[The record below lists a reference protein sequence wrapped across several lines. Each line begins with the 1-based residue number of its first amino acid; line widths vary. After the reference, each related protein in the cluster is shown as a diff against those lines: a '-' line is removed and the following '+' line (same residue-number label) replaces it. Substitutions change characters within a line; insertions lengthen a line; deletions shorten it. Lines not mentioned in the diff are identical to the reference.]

1 MFFCPP
7 SIHVSPSVNAF
18 YLHST
23 PISPSLHSS
32 FPLLSLSLSLSLT
45 HSLLHS
51 FLPSFLLLS
60 QGVPIRLE
68 VGPKDMKQQQC
79 VAVRRDTGEKITM
92 PESETEKRLP
102 LLLEEIQNN
111 LYTR

>member
-1 MFFCPP
+1 
-7 SIHVSPSVNAF
+7 
-18 YLHST
+18 
-23 PISPSLHSS
+23 
-32 FPLLSLSLSLSLT
+32 
-45 HSLLHS
+45 
-51 FLPSFLLLS
+51 
-60 QGVPIRLE
+60 
-68 VGPKDMKQQQC
+68 MKQQQC